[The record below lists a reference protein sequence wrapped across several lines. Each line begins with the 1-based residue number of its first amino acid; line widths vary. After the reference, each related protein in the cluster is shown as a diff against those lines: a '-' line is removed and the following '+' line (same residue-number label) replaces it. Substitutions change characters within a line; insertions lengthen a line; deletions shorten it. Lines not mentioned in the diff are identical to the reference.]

1 MKFLLLF
8 IMIFCHI
15 VDDYYL
21 QKGLLA
27 NLKQREWWETN
38 APDPMYKND
47 YKAALLAHSFS
58 WAFMILL
65 PLLVFMIINGTTG
78 VFILFGF
85 YIPAL
90 IYNTLMHYSID
101 NEKANK
107 HSINLITDQICHMLQ
122 IGMTYIWFYIIT
134 LI

>member
-27 NLKQREWWETN
+27 NMKQRKWWETN

-47 YKAALLAHSFS
+47 YKAALAAHGFS

-65 PLLVFMIINGTTG
+65 PLLVFMIIGGVTGTF
-78 VFILFGF
+78 VFGF
-85 YIPAL
+85 YVPAL
-90 IYNTLMHYSID
+90 IYNTLMHCYID
-101 NEKANK
+101 NAKANE
-107 HSINLITDQICHMLQ
+107 HSINLITDQSCHMLQ
-122 IGMTYIWFYIIT
+122 IGITYIWFYFIT

>member
-47 YKAALLAHSFS
+47 YKVALVVHSFS
-58 WAFMILL
+58 WSFMILL
-65 PLLVFMIINGTTG
+65 PLLVFSLATG
-78 VFILFGF
+78 ISNIFIFGF

-90 IYNTLMHYSID
+90 ISNMLLHYYVD
-101 NEKANK
+101 NEKANE
-107 HSINLITDQICHMLQ
+107 HSINLITDQTCHLIQ
-122 IGMTYIWFYIIT
+122 IIGTCIWFYVISII
-134 LI
+134 

>member
-47 YKAALLAHSFS
+47 YKAALAAHGFS
-58 WAFMILL
+58 WAFMIML
-65 PLLVFMIINGTTG
+65 PLLIYAITHNYDGIFYGYYVF
-78 VFILFGF
+78 
-85 YIPAL
+85 AL
-90 IYNTLMHYSID
+90 LGNAALHCYID
-101 NEKANK
+101 NLKANK
-107 HSINLITDQICHMLQ
+107 HAINLIIDQTLHMAQ
-122 IGMTYIWFYIIT
+122 IAVTYIWFFVIT